1 MVHPLIPLD
10 AVRATAERVVRLAH
24 AVYGGYG
31 ADVVWREGRRHS
43 RTRPFRGDANRS
55 FPSRHV
61 MATGEPLWIEN
72 FDLDPVVKTQG
83 LEVGSGQVK
92 AFLGV
97 PIVTDGKVLG
107 ALIAIDLE
115 ARPQSDKVLRHFQSL
130 ASLLGDDCARVKM
143 ASEVKAALEDS
154 ARSERRLRA
163 ALRIAKIRVWELDH
177 ARREAF
183 SEQQQRDVVDY
194 DQAMAKLWAPVHP
207 DDLPE
212 ALAAWDAHVAGGPPI
227 HVVHRHM
234 RSDGA
239 THWME
244 SVAEAVRDEE
254 DRVVGAVGAVR
265 NIDQEKRNEL
275 DLIEARKAA
284 ESASEAKSVFLATV
298 SHEIRTPLNGI
309 YGMAQ
314 AMTRDHLPAGQ
325 RDRLDVICKSS
336 ESLLSIVNDVLDLSK
351 ISAGKLELE
360 EIDFDLVE
368 LATGVLAT
376 FAALAAAKGLE
387 LRLQA
392 SPVLASRYRGD
403 PGRLRQVLSNLV
415 SNALKF
421 TTTGEVVIA
430 LDHRAEGLSVS
441 VTDTGTGIPL
451 NRQAQIFDSFVQAE
465 TSTTRN
471 FGGTGLGLS
480 ICRDLVRLMGGE
492 IELASQVGVGSTF
505 IVRLPLPEGAKPV
518 LSDVSTG
525 TSHASETLEG
535 GLRVLAAEDN
545 QVNQLVLGALLG
557 QMGVE
562 PCFVWDGAEAVE
574 AWRREP
580 WDLILMDA
588 QMPVMDGREATR
600 LIRAEE
606 AQSARA
612 RTPIIALTAN
622 ALTHQ
627 AAEYLACG
635 MDQVVAKPIEVHRL
649 VEAIN
654 QVLDPF
660 FNSPDNAVGAA

>member
-10 AVRATAERVVRLAH
+10 AVRATAERVLRLAH

-43 RTRPFRGDANRS
+43 RTRPFKGDANRS

-61 MATGEPLWIEN
+61 MATGEPLWIAD
-72 FDLDPVVKTQG
+72 FVDSAVAQAHG
-83 LEVGSGQVK
+83 LAPGSAQIK
-92 AFLGV
+92 AFVGV
-97 PIVTDGKVLG
+97 PILTDGKVLG
-107 ALIAIDLE
+107 ALIAVDLK
-115 ARPQSDKVLRHFQSL
+115 ARPLDEKVLQHFQSL

-143 ASEVKAALEDS
+143 ASEVRAALDES

-163 ALRIAKIRVWELDH
+163 AMRIAKIRVWELDH
-177 ARREAF
+177 LRREAF
-183 SEQQQRDVVDY
+183 SEQQRRDAVDY
-194 DQAMAKLWAPVHP
+194 DQAMENLWAPVHP
-207 DDLPE
+207 EDLPQ
-212 ALAAWDAHVAGGPPI
+212 AQAAWERHLAGGPPI
-227 HVVHRHM
+227 HVIHRHV
-234 RSDGA
+234 RLDGGH
-239 THWME
+239 HWME
-244 SVAEAVRDEE
+244 SFAEAIHDE
-254 DRVVGAVGAVR
+254 DNRLVGAVGAVR

-275 DLIEARKAA
+275 DLIEARQAA

-314 AMTRDHLPAGQ
+314 AMVKDDLPAGQ
-325 RDRLDVICKSS
+325 RDRLDVICRSS

-351 ISAGKLELE
+351 ISAGKIELE

-368 LATGVLAT
+368 LAKGVLAT
-376 FAALAAAKGLE
+376 FAALAAAKGVE
-387 LRLQA
+387 LRLEA
-392 SPVLASRYRGD
+392 SLNLAPQYRGD

-415 SNALKF
+415 SNGLKF
-421 TTTGEVVIA
+421 TAAGEVVIA
-430 LDHRAEGLSVS
+430 LDHGAAGLSVA
-441 VTDTGTGIPL
+441 VADTGTGIPL
-451 NRQAQIFDSFVQAE
+451 NRQAQIFESFVQAD
-465 TSTTRN
+465 TSTTRT

-492 IELASQVGVGSTF
+492 IELTSQVGLGSRFT
-505 IVRLPLPEGAKPV
+505 VRLPLAEGAALPAAAPMADAQ
-518 LSDVSTG
+518 SD
-525 TSHASETLEG
+525 APLRP
-535 GLRVLAAEDN
+535 LRVLAAEDN

-588 QMPVMDGREATR
+588 QMPVMDGMEATR

-606 AQSARA
+606 AQSERT

-627 AAEYLACG
+627 VAAYLACG

-654 QVLDPF
+654 LALDPQAPF
-660 FNSPDNAVGAA
+660 QDSIMGAA